1 MCSAYQMLS
10 QHWVL
15 YVKVNPISMQICCCL
30 IHINS
35 MQILTSLYDLL
46 WVSVWLIYLF
56 SGPILD
62 IKKLWVERV
71 CDTLRLSYK
80 GQKSQTSWRWVSFND
95 IEFNTFS
102 HFQKFPLTLW
112 ISIKSL
118 NKWFSASK
126 KRTFPL
132 LPHQNGEKETIKD
145 KTLEYSHVGR
155 RTELHNP
162 LQDPAWHFCT
172 NIDEHLHDKILPQG
186 NKAVSS
192 QK

>member
-35 MQILTSLYDLL
+35 MQILTSLSDLV

-62 IKKLWVERV
+62 KKKLWVERD

-80 GQKSQTSWRWVSFND
+80 GQKSQTSWRWVSFNGS
-95 IEFNTFS
+95 EFNIFS

-126 KRTFPL
+126 KELFPSF
-132 LPHQNGEKETIKD
+132 PTRMARKKPSRIK
-145 KTLEYSHVGR
+145 
-155 RTELHNP
+155 P
-162 LQDPAWHFCT
+162 
-172 NIDEHLHDKILPQG
+172 
-186 NKAVSS
+186 
-192 QK
+192 